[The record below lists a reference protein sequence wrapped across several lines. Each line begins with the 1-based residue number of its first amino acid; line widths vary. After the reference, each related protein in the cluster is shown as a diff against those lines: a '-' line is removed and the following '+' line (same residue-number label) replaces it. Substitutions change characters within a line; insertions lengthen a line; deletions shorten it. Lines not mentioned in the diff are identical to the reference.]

1 MPWLCHK
8 LSDPAWVV
16 LRTHNYPAAN
26 LRFIGFA
33 YLKITNVTETELNNT
48 APAEESVSAPLIAT
62 DIVKRVSGPSGD
74 MTILHGVSMQANAGE
89 AVAIVGPSGSG
100 KSTLLGILAG
110 LDSPSEGV
118 VTMQGQPLTDLDEDG
133 RAQLRAKSVGFV
145 FQSFQLLPGLSA
157 LENVMLPLE
166 LTQQDNVKERA
177 MTVLDEV
184 GLSHRASHQ
193 PLQLSGGE
201 QQRVAVARAFVSKPT
216 LLFAD
221 EPTGNLDSATGDR
234 IAELMF
240 DMRKSVNAALV
251 LVTHDNDLA
260 ASCNRRLQ
268 MADGQLSEL

>member
-1 MPWLCHK
+1 MNEP
-8 LSDPAWVV
+8 
-16 LRTHNYPAAN
+16 
-26 LRFIGFA
+26 
-33 YLKITNVTETELNNT
+33 ET
-48 APAEESVSAPLIAT
+48 AEMQAVAPLTAT
-62 DIVKRVSGPSGD
+62 DIVKQVSGPSGD
-74 MTILHGVSMQANAGE
+74 MTILHGVSMQANSGE

-110 LDSPSEGV
+110 LDSPTSGV

-133 RAQLRAKSVGFV
+133 GAQLRAKSVGFV

-177 MTVLDEV
+177 MTVLEEV
-184 GLSHRASHQ
+184 GLSHRASHH

-240 DMRKSVNAALV
+240 DMRKSSNAALV
-251 LVTHDNDLA
+251 LVTHDDDLA
-260 ASCNRRLQ
+260 GSCDRRFR
-268 MADGQLSEL
+268 MSDGQLSEL

>member
-1 MPWLCHK
+1 M
-8 LSDPAWVV
+8 
-16 LRTHNYPAAN
+16 
-26 LRFIGFA
+26 
-33 YLKITNVTETELNNT
+33 NNT
-48 APAEESVSAPLIAT
+48 ATNDTSASAPLTAT

-166 LTQQDNVKERA
+166 LTQQENVKERA

-184 GLSHRASHQ
+184 GLSHRASHH

-251 LVTHDNDLA
+251 LVTHDDDLA
-260 ASCNRRLQ
+260 ASCNRRLR
-268 MADGQLSEL
+268 MNDGQLSEL

>member
-1 MPWLCHK
+1 M
-8 LSDPAWVV
+8 
-16 LRTHNYPAAN
+16 
-26 LRFIGFA
+26 
-33 YLKITNVTETELNNT
+33 NNT
-48 APAEESVSAPLIAT
+48 ALAEEPVSAPLIAT

-74 MTILHGVSMQANAGE
+74 LTILHGVSMQANAGE

-166 LTQQDNVKERA
+166 LTQQDHVKERA

-184 GLSHRASHQ
+184 GLSHRASHH

-260 ASCNRRLQ
+260 SSCNRRLQ